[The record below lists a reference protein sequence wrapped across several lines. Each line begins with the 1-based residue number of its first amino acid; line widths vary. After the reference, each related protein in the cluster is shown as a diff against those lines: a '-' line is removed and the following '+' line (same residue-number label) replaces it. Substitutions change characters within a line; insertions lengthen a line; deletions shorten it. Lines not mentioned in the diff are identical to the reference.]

1 MVVMAVAYED
11 LPIRDDGFT
20 VDDLEEMP
28 DDGRRYEL
36 VDGVLLVSPAPR
48 WEHQR
53 ACLNL
58 AIILEAAN
66 REAVNREDPADL
78 VVFGPTPDVRKGR
91 HTSVQPDVCVVRHD
105 DLVRGERYLAV
116 PVLVVE
122 VLSPSS
128 LGIDRL
134 LKRDVYARLGVPHY
148 WIVDAD
154 SPSITTLAL
163 TGAEYFEVGAVHGDE
178 VLTVTAPFPLTISP
192 SQLLR
197 T

>member
-1 MVVMAVAYED
+1 M
-11 LPIRDDGFT
+11 RDDGFT

-48 WEHQR
+48 WEHQH
-53 ACLNL
+53 ACLEL
-58 AIILEAAN
+58 AVAL
-66 REAVNREDPADL
+66 RGRCPDGL

-91 HTSVQPDVCVVRHD
+91 HTSVQPDVCVVRRD

-154 SPSITTLAL
+154 APSITTLAL
-163 TGAEYFEVGAVHGDE
+163 TGTGYVETGTVHGDE
-178 VLTVTAPFPLTISP
+178 VLTVTEPFPLTVSP
-192 SQLLR
+192 SQLPL

>member
-66 REAVNREDPADL
+66 REGSDDL

-91 HTSVQPDVCVVRHD
+91 HTSVQPDVCVVRRD

-148 WIVDAD
+148 CNA
-154 SPSITTLAL
+154 A
-163 TGAEYFEVGAVHGDE
+163 
-178 VLTVTAPFPLTISP
+178 
-192 SQLLR
+192 QLG
-197 T
+197 